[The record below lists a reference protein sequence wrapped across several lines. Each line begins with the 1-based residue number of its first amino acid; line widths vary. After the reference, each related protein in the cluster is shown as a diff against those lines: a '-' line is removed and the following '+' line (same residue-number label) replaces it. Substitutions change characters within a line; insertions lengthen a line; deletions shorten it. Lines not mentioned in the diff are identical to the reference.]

1 VPVAET
7 AELSE
12 DLIAIRRAW
21 LADLADQVYQLDCAV
36 QDIRTALEEDATR
49 GELLSVCRN
58 LIDSARSLRPAL
70 RRLPTR

>member
-1 VPVAET
+1 VT
-7 AELSE
+7 AEAATLSE

-36 QDIRTALEEDATR
+36 QDIRTALDEDATR
-49 GELLSVCRN
+49 GELVAVCRN